1 MKSTD
6 RSWEFFCKCFSLVFF
21 FCILVILHFSLKK
34 KMTLKIEVMLV
45 TVNFHFMENVPAHI
59 SKFHL
64 YFFVRLCMKKI
75 EGIYFGIHTICKLCL

>member
-1 MKSTD
+1 MTLI
-6 RSWEFFCKCFSLVFF
+6 EVNMCFSLVFF
-21 FCILVILHFSLKK
+21 FLHFSFLHFSFK

-64 YFFVRLCMKKI
+64 YFFLD
-75 EGIYFGIHTICKLCL
+75 FA